1 MVFPGKGTGDL
12 PVVNQDEPLIGHL
25 QALTGLEAELLAKI
39 MAEVRAWHSRDL
51 ASWIRDRH
59 AELQRQG
66 LSNRDIFPRLRAE
79 AHEVLVRPAP
89 LTERQ
94 IRRMVYG

>member
-1 MVFPGKGTGDL
+1 MQL
-12 PVVNQDEPLIGHL
+12 DEPLIQHL
-25 QALTGLEAELLAKI
+25 QAVTGLEAGLLAKI

-51 ASWIRDRH
+51 TTWVRERH

-66 LSNRDIFPRLRAE
+66 WANREIFPQLRGE
-79 AHEVLVRPAP
+79 AREVLVRAAP

-94 IRRMVYG
+94 IRRMIYG